1 MKNYFLKIQ
10 LLFFFVHIAL
20 GLSSQT
26 LDTSEVHRDAK
37 GKVIFARFKEQKAGK
52 GIQQNDIETLKAI
65 LNTSVMLNII

>member
-52 GIQQNDIETLKAI
+52 GI
-65 LNTSVMLNII
+65 